1 MNTLLSEKNHLERIQ
16 SILRIEIPAY
26 LLLSISLFSSIRFLI
41 LKIWI
46 LFLSPYLIFILFRL
60 KKFGWITSFCLIVIV
75 PLILSWFNFTGS
87 LLSTI
92 FTILPY
98 LTFLI
103 FTFLLKM
110 VIPDW
115 LEEINGKI
123 FRRYKT
129 DLPK

>member
-1 MNTLLSEKNHLERIQ
+1 LNTLLSEKIHLERIQ

-26 LLLSISLFSSIRFLI
+26 LLLSISLFSGIGFLI
-41 LKIWI
+41 LKIVI
-46 LFLSPYLIFILFRL
+46 LFLSPYLIFILFQL
-60 KKFGWITSFCLIVIV
+60 KKFGWITAFCLIVIV
-75 PLILSWFNFTGS
+75 PLILSWFNFAGS
-87 LLSTI
+87 LSNTI

>member
-16 SILRIEIPAY
+16 SILRIEMPAY
-26 LLLSISLFSSIRFLI
+26 LLLSISLFSSIGFLI

>member
-16 SILRIEIPAY
+16 SILRIEMPAY